1 MQKSSL
7 IALRSVTNLVQSQ
20 DGIEANLGHEK
31 LRIDVIKSDLLRVKI
46 SRGGVFDESPSYA
59 LAIDPIAVA
68 NTLGLDRSFSVE
80 HNTEKATLSTANLR
94 FEIQLQNFSI
104 DVYRTDG
111 SVVFQSKPGFAGYA
125 TLNDAFELY
134 RSAGADDAI
143 YGLGEKTGGFDR
155 RGRDFTL
162 WNVDVLSPAASGEF
176 TKALPG
182 TDPRADNT
190 SIEFD
195 PYYVSIP
202 FYYHQDSASG
212 MIAGSFIDNGYRSYY
227 DFRPADHYRIKFEG
241 GQYTEYFFAG
251 PSMAAILTDYTW
263 LTGRTALPPIWALGH
278 HQCRWHQY
286 SQQQV
291 LDLAAKYQ
299 ELQIPVDVLWLDIDY
314 MDGYRVFTWNEG
326 LFPSPEA
333 MLAQLRSEGIRVVTI
348 IDPGVKFDP
357 GYQVFDSGLARDV
370 FCKTEG
376 GDIYIGQVWPGNTA
390 FPDFVNPDARDWWGD
405 LNAKHVK
412 SGLAGIWND
421 MNEPATG
428 DIPAEHM
435 RFGNGEFSHERYHNA
450 YALLMAMGTVQG
462 LRESMPDLR
471 TFVLSRAGSPGIQR
485 YAANW
490 MGDNMSRWDHLWLSI
505 PMGAGLSISGQSFV
519 GADIGGFGED
529 SNPELLSRWIQYGAL
544 TPFAR
549 NHSVAG
555 QIDQYPWSFGPE
567 VLDIYRD
574 AVNLRY
580 RLMPYLYSAF
590 VKASETGAPIQRP
603 LIFDYQYDSEVRNT
617 DDQYLL
623 GDHIL
628 VAPITEAKSVE
639 RGVYLPAGEWFDWNL
654 GTSLLSKGERHRI
667 AAPAENIP
675 VLVKAGA
682 VIPMWQDTP
691 LSTDGH
697 FPNQLELRVFVPSTD
712 GMFESFL
719 QEDDGLTFGALNDE
733 RVVTTITLKRSGGEL
748 LITGKSTGLGF
759 PEFARKSFLI
769 TFVGTA
775 KTIPEPILL
784 ENSGQDFELSIAL
797 A

>member
-7 IALRSVTNLVQSQ
+7 IALRSVTNLIQSK
-20 DGIEANLGHEK
+20 DGVEANLGHEK
-31 LRIDVIKSDLLRVKI
+31 LRIDVIKSDVLRVKI

-59 LAIDPIAVA
+59 LAIDPIAEA
-68 NTLGLDRSFSVE
+68 NTLGFDRSFSVE
-80 HNTEKATLSTANLR
+80 HNTEKATLSTADLR
-94 FEIQLQNFSI
+94 LEIQLQDFSI

-125 TLNDAFELY
+125 TLNDSFELY
-134 RSAGADDAI
+134 RSAGAEDAI
-143 YGLGEKTGGFDR
+143 YGLGEKTGGFNR

-176 TKALPG
+176 TKSLPG

-202 FYYHQDSASG
+202 FYYHQDSANG
-212 MIAGSFIDNGYRSYY
+212 MIAGSFIDNGYRGYY
-227 DFRPADHYRIKFEG
+227 DFSPTDHYRIKFEG

-326 LFPSPEA
+326 LFPNPEA
-333 MLAQLRSEGIRVVTI
+333 MLEQLRSEGIRVVTI

-357 GYQVFDSGLARDV
+357 GYSVFDSGMARDV

-428 DIPAEHM
+428 DIPAERM

-462 LRESMPDLR
+462 LRESMPALR

-529 SNPELLSRWIQYGAL
+529 SNPELLARWIQYAAL

-549 NHSVAG
+549 NHNVAG

-567 VLDIYRD
+567 VLDIYRN

-603 LIFDYQYDSEVRNT
+603 LIFDYQYDPEARNT
-617 DDQYLL
+617 DDQFLL

-628 VAPITEAKSVE
+628 VAPITEAKAVE

-654 GTSLLSKGERHRI
+654 GTSLLSKGERFRVS
-667 AAPAENIP
+667 APAEYIP

-682 VIPMWQDTP
+682 VIPMWQAAP
-691 LSTDGH
+691 LTTAGY
-697 FPNQLELRVFVPSTD
+697 FPEQIELRVFVPSED
-712 GMFESFL
+712 GTFESFL
-719 QEDDGLTFGALNDE
+719 QEDDGLTFGALKNE
-733 RVVTTITLKRSGGEL
+733 RVVTSITLTRSGSEL
-748 LITGKSTGLGF
+748 VLQGKSTGLGF
-759 PEFARKSFLI
+759 SEFARNSFLI
-769 TFVGTA
+769 TFVGA
-775 KTIPEPILL
+775 ANLVPEPILM
-784 ENSGQDFELSIAL
+784 ENSGQNFELSITL
-797 A
+797 P